1 MTRLSRIV
9 ALNGLLL
16 AATAPA
22 LAQTADDQGMWWGW
36 GHGWGYGHM
45 LFGGFAMIAF
55 WVILIVLGVLAIRQF
70 SGGSADNSV
79 APRQTP
85 LDILKERYARGEIDE
100 AELEE
105 RKKVLSRH

>member
-9 ALNGLLL
+9 ALNGWLLM
-16 AATAPA
+16 AATPA
-22 LAQTADDQGMWWGW
+22 LAQTSDDHGMWWGW

-45 LFGGFAMIAF
+45 MVGGLAMMVF
-55 WVILIVLGVLAIRQF
+55 WGIVVVLGVLAIRQF
-70 SGGSADNSV
+70 SSDG
-79 APRQTP
+79 PRQETPPRQSP

-105 RKKVLSRH
+105 RKKVLNRH